1 MNKKSK
7 LFLLAIYSI
16 SLLASEDPIAA
27 DRPGFSTGTKTVQ
40 PSIVNVELGYQYSF
54 NNHYSKTSSHT
65 LPLMVLRTGLSEKSE
80 LDIQWDGVNIDK
92 EEGFSAV
99 NSKADLSV
107 GGKYK
112 LLENEQ
118 YNITALG
125 ILSLPTGTSPS
136 TSNSIDPL
144 VGILW
149 DYSISDQNT
158 LFGTVQASS
167 SQMDHNRIYD
177 TQFAIGSSISHTE
190 TIGSFL
196 EIYTIEPSEPSLYA
210 TRVIDGGMTYLLTN
224 DTQLDFNIG
233 IGLTRYSSNFIGF
246 GIASRF

>member
-1 MNKKSK
+1 MKNR
-7 LFLLAIYSI
+7 LILLALYGIG
-16 SLLASEDPIAA
+16 LLANENSIVA
-27 DRPGFSTGTKTVQ
+27 DRPGFSTGTQTVK
-40 PSIVNVELGYQYSF
+40 PKVVNVELGYQYSF
-54 NNHYSKTSSHT
+54 NNHDSKPSSHT
-65 LPLMVLRTGLSEKSE
+65 LPLMLLRTGISEKSE
-80 LDIQWDGVNIDK
+80 LNIQWDGINIDK
-92 EEGFSAV
+92 EEGQSAV
-99 NSKADLSV
+99 RSKADLSI

-112 LLENEQ
+112 LLDNQQ

-136 TSNSIDPL
+136 TSDSTDPL

-149 DYSISDQNT
+149 DYSISDNNT

-167 SQMDHNRIYD
+167 SQIDHHRVYD
-177 TQFAIGSSISHTE
+177 TQFAVGSSISHTE

-196 EIYTIEPSEPSLYA
+196 EIYAIEPSKHDLHA

-224 DTQLDFNIG
+224 DTQLDFSIG